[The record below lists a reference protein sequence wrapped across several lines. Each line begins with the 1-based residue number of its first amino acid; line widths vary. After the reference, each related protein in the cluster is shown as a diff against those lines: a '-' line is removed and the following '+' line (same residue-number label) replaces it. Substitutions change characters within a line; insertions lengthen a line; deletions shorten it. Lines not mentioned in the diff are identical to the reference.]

1 MDNNNPTM
9 GLLTQHQWNELRVL
23 GPTTTYNYVHT
34 ATPGGSVGS
43 IRSIKNEKEFYA
55 VIRNN
60 IPFAKIEISD
70 YHVED
75 TTRWSPS
82 LFFIWEEDGWQ
93 EEKNILKKLEMD
105 KWEMTKINFTPPPA
119 F

>member
-1 MDNNNPTM
+1 MENKDTQLGP
-9 GLLTQHQWNELRVL
+9 LTQHQWDELRVL
-23 GPTTTYNYVHT
+23 GPQTTYNYVHT

-43 IRSIKNEKEFYA
+43 IRSIKNEKDFF
-55 VIRNN
+55 VINRENTLY
-60 IPFAKIEISD
+60 AKIEISD

-82 LFFIWEEDGWQ
+82 LFFIWHKDGWH
-93 EEKNILKKLEMD
+93 EEKSLLKKLEMD